1 MIIRSIRFRMA
12 LWYAALL
19 AGALVLFG
27 AATYIG
33 LERYLQKSL
42 EESLIK
48 QARSIGDVLL
58 VNINQSGEDYVDNEI
73 TEHYSPEIN
82 GRFIRVTRG
91 DGKRIYISGS
101 PKDGTFDPALV
112 AAPRLPVAREFTRE
126 VEMSDSHELLLHGLP
141 YRASDG
147 TQFIIEVA
155 APYNQIESVL
165 RGLLLTFALG
175 LPLIVTLAIGG
186 GYLLMR
192 GALRPVDEIRQKA
205 ARITSRNLSER
216 LPVVHTGDELE
227 RLAIDLNRMIER
239 LEESFH
245 QINRFSGDASHELR
259 TPLTVL
265 QGELEA
271 IAHKEQTLPQ
281 DVRDTIG
288 SALEETHR
296 LAKIVESLLAISRLE
311 AGEARVQPVRLDFAE
326 LARTTADQMRLLA
339 EEKHISMSCDG
350 TDSIEVDADPSR
362 LKQVVVNL
370 LDNAIKYTPEGGN
383 VSISVTRRDNH
394 AVLEVADSGLGI
406 SADDLP
412 HVFERFYRADKARS
426 RQMGGTGLG
435 LSIVRSICSAHGGQ
449 VTVNSTEGRGSL
461 FHVELPLAT
470 SSRSH
475 SRNAQ
480 TVPANES

>member
-1 MIIRSIRFRMA
+1 MITRSIRFRMA

-19 AGALVLFG
+19 AGALALFG
-27 AATYIG
+27 ASTYVG
-33 LERYLQKSL
+33 LERYLQRSL
-42 EESLIK
+42 EESLSK

-58 VNINQSGEDYVDNEI
+58 VNIKQSGEDYVDNEI

-82 GRFIRVTRG
+82 GRFIRVTRA
-91 DGKRIYISGS
+91 DGRRIYVSGS

-112 AAPRLPVAREFTRE
+112 AAPRLPVAQEFTEFTRE
-126 VEMSDSHELLLHGLP
+126 VEMSDGHELLLHGLP

-175 LPLIVTLAIGG
+175 LPLIVALAIGG

-192 GALRPVDEIRQKA
+192 GALRPVDKIRQKA
-205 ARITSRNLSER
+205 AGITSRNLSER
-216 LPVVHTGDELE
+216 LPVLHTGDELE
-227 RLAIDLNRMIER
+227 RLAIDLNRMIDR

-245 QINRFSGDASHELR
+245 QINRFSADASHELR

-271 IAHKEQTLPQ
+271 IAQRGQRLPE

-296 LAKIVESLLAISRLE
+296 LAKIVESLLTISRLE

-326 LARTTADQMRLLA
+326 LTRTTADQMKLLA
-339 EEKHISMSCDG
+339 EEKHIAMTCDG
-350 TDSIEVDADPSR
+350 TNPVEVDADPSR

-383 VSISVTRRDNH
+383 ISISIARQDDH

-435 LSIVRSICSAHGGQ
+435 LSIVRSICQAHGGR
-449 VTVNSTEGRGSL
+449 VTVTSTEGRGSL
-461 FHVELPLAT
+461 FRVELPVST
-470 SSRSH
+470 NNRSQ
-475 SRNAQ
+475 SRN
-480 TVPANES
+480 S

>member
-1 MIIRSIRFRMA
+1 VISRSIRFRMA
-12 LWYAALL
+12 LWYAALS
-19 AGALVLFG
+19 AGALALFG
-27 AATYIG
+27 AATYVG
-33 LERYLQKSL
+33 LERYLQNSL

-82 GRFIRVTRG
+82 GRFIRVTRA
-91 DGKRIYISGS
+91 DGKRIYVSGP

-112 AAPRLPVAREFTRE
+112 AATRLPVTREFTRE
-126 VEMSDSHELLLHGLP
+126 VEMSDKHELLLHGLP
-141 YRASDG
+141 FKASDG
-147 TQFIIEVA
+147 SQFLIEVA
-155 APYNQIESVL
+155 APYNQIEAVL
-165 RGLLLTFALG
+165 RGLLLTFVLG
-175 LPLIVTLAIGG
+175 LPLIVALAIGG

-216 LPVVHTGDELE
+216 LPVLHTGDELE
-227 RLAIDLNRMIER
+227 RLATDLNHMIER

-245 QINRFSGDASHELR
+245 QINRFSADASHELR

-271 IAHKEQTLPQ
+271 IAQKGQTLPE

-311 AGEARVQPVRLDFAE
+311 AGEARVQPVRLDLAE
-326 LARTTADQMRLLA
+326 LARTTTDHMKLLA
-339 EEKHISMSCDG
+339 EEKHISMTCDG
-350 TDSIEVDADPSR
+350 TDPVEVEADPSR
-362 LKQVVVNL
+362 IKQVVVNL
-370 LDNAIKYTPEGGN
+370 LDNAIKYTPEGGE
-383 VSISVTRRDNH
+383 VSISVTQRDGH

-406 SADDLP
+406 SANDLP

-426 RQMGGTGLG
+426 RRMGGTGLG
-435 LSIVRSICSAHGGQ
+435 LSIVRSICLAHGGQ
-449 VTVNSTEGRGSL
+449 VTVDSTEGCGSR
-461 FHVELPLAT
+461 FRVELLLAT
-470 SSRSH
+470 SNRPQ
-475 SRNAQ
+475 SRN
-480 TVPANES
+480 T

>member
-19 AGALVLFG
+19 AGALALFG
-27 AATYIG
+27 AATYLG

-58 VNINQSGEDYVDNEI
+58 VNIKQSGEDYVDNEI

-82 GRFIRVTRG
+82 GRFIRVTRAN
-91 DGKRIYISGS
+91 GKQIYVSDP

-112 AAPRLPVAREFTRE
+112 AAPRLLLTREFTRE
-126 VEMSDSHELLLHGLP
+126 MEMSDGHELLLHGLP

-147 TQFIIEVA
+147 TQFLIEVA

-175 LPLIVTLAIGG
+175 LPLIVALAIGG

-192 GALRPVDEIRQKA
+192 RALHPVDEIRQKA
-205 ARITSRNLSER
+205 AQITSRNLSER

-227 RLAIDLNRMIER
+227 RLATDLNRMIAR
-239 LEESFH
+239 LEESFL
-245 QINRFSGDASHELR
+245 QINRFSADASHELR

-271 IAHKEQTLPQ
+271 IAQKGQGLPD

-288 SALEETHR
+288 SALEETQR
-296 LAKIVESLLAISRLE
+296 LSKIVASLLAISRLE

-326 LARTTADQMRLLA
+326 LARTTTDQMKLLA
-339 EEKHISMSCDG
+339 EEKRISLTSDG
-350 TDSIEVDADPSR
+350 SEPVEIQADPSR

-383 VSISVTRRDNH
+383 VSISVMRRDDH
-394 AVLEVADSGLGI
+394 AVLAVADSGLGI

-435 LSIVRSICSAHGGQ
+435 LSIVRSICLAHGGQ
-449 VTVNSTEGRGSL
+449 ITVNSTEGRGSL
-461 FHVELPLAT
+461 FRVELPLAT
-470 SSRSH
+470 SIRSQSRDG
-475 SRNAQ
+475 
-480 TVPANES
+480 

>member
-1 MIIRSIRFRMA
+1 MITRSIRFRMA

-19 AGALVLFG
+19 AGALALFG
-27 AATYIG
+27 AATYLG
-33 LERYLQKSL
+33 LQRYLQKSL

-82 GRFIRVTRG
+82 GRFIRVTRAS
-91 DGKRIYISGS
+91 GKQIYVSGP

-112 AAPRLPVAREFTRE
+112 AAPRLPVPREFTRE
-126 VEMSDSHELLLHGLP
+126 VEMSDGHELLLHGLP
-141 YRASDG
+141 YRAGDG
-147 TQFIIEVA
+147 AQFLIEVA

-175 LPLIVTLAIGG
+175 LPLIVALAIGG

-205 ARITSRNLSER
+205 AQITSRNLSER

-227 RLAIDLNRMIER
+227 RLATDLNRMIAR
-239 LEESFH
+239 LEESFL
-245 QINRFSGDASHELR
+245 QINRFSADASHELR

-271 IAHKEQTLPQ
+271 IAQKRQHLPE

-288 SALEETHR
+288 SALEETQR
-296 LAKIVESLLAISRLE
+296 LAKIVENLLAISRLE

-326 LARTTADQMRLLA
+326 LARTTADQMKLLA
-339 EEKHISMSCDG
+339 EEKRISLTSDG
-350 TDSIEVDADPSR
+350 SEPVEVDADPSR

-383 VSISVTRRDNH
+383 VSIYVTRRDH
-394 AVLEVADSGLGI
+394 RAILEVADTGLGI
-406 SADDLP
+406 SANDLP
-412 HVFERFYRADKARS
+412 HIFDRFYRADKARS

-435 LSIVRSICSAHGGQ
+435 LSIVRSICQAHGGQ
-449 VTVNSTEGRGSL
+449 VTVNSAEGRGSR
-461 FHVELPLAT
+461 FRVELPLST
-470 SSRSH
+470 SIRSQ
-475 SRNAQ
+475 SGD
-480 TVPANES
+480 S

>member
-1 MIIRSIRFRMA
+1 MITHSIRFRMA

-19 AGALVLFG
+19 AGTLALFG
-27 AATYIG
+27 AATYLG

-82 GRFIRVTRG
+82 GRFIRVTRA
-91 DGKRIYISGS
+91 DGKQIYVSGS

-112 AAPRLPVAREFTRE
+112 APLRLPVAREFSRE
-126 VEMSDSHELLLHGLP
+126 VEMSDGHELLLHSLP

-147 TQFIIEVA
+147 TRFIIEVA

-175 LPLIVTLAIGG
+175 LPLIVALAIGG
-186 GYLLMR
+186 GYFLMR

-245 QINRFSGDASHELR
+245 QIKRFSADASHELR

-265 QGELEA
+265 QGELESMA
-271 IAHKEQTLPQ
+271 RSSSNLPGEI
-281 DVRDTIG
+281 RDTIG
-288 SALEETHR
+288 SALEETQR
-296 LAKIVESLLAISRLE
+296 LAKIVENLLAISRLE
-311 AGEARVQPVRLDFAE
+311 AGEVRKQLERLDFAE
-326 LARTTADQMRLLA
+326 LARSTVDQMRLLA
-339 EEKHISMSCDG
+339 EEKNIHLDCDG
-350 TDSIEVDADPSR
+350 AEPVEVDADPAR

-370 LDNAIKYTPEGGN
+370 LDNAIKYTQERGR
-383 VSISVTRRDNH
+383 VSISVVKQDSR
-394 AVLEVADSGLGI
+394 AVLEIADNGIGI

-435 LSIVRSICSAHGGQ
+435 LSIVRSICLAHGGQ

-461 FHVELPLAT
+461 FRVELPLAIG
-470 SSRSH
+470 SRSQ
-475 SRNAQ
+475 SRN
-480 TVPANES
+480 S

>member
-1 MIIRSIRFRMA
+1 VITRSIRFRMA

-19 AGALVLFG
+19 AGALALFG
-27 AATYIG
+27 AATYLG

-82 GRFIRVTRG
+82 GRFIRVTRA
-91 DGKRIYISGS
+91 DGKRIYVSGP

-112 AAPRLPVAREFTRE
+112 AAPRLPLNREFTRE
-126 VEMSDSHELLLHGLP
+126 MEMSDGHELLVHGLP

-147 TQFIIEVA
+147 AQFLIEVA

-175 LPLIVTLAIGG
+175 LPLIVALAIGG

-192 GALRPVDEIRQKA
+192 RALHPVDEIRQKA
-205 ARITSRNLSER
+205 AQITSRNLSER

-227 RLAIDLNRMIER
+227 RLATDLNRMIAR
-239 LEESFH
+239 LEESFL
-245 QINRFSGDASHELR
+245 QINRFSADASHELR

-271 IAHKEQTLPQ
+271 IAQKGQGLPE

-288 SALEETHR
+288 SALEETQR
-296 LAKIVESLLAISRLE
+296 LSKIVASLLAISRLE
-311 AGEARVQPVRLDFAE
+311 AGEARVQPVCLDFAE
-326 LARTTADQMRLLA
+326 LARTATDQMKLLA
-339 EEKHISMSCDG
+339 EEKRISMICDG
-350 TDSIEVDADPSR
+350 TDPVQVEADPSR
-362 LKQVVVNL
+362 LKPVVVNL

-383 VSISVTRRDNH
+383 VSISVMQRDDH

-435 LSIVRSICSAHGGQ
+435 LSIVRSICLAHGGQ
-449 VTVNSTEGRGSL
+449 ITVNSTEGRGSL
-461 FHVELPLAT
+461 FRVELPLAIG
-470 SSRSH
+470 SRSQ
-475 SRNAQ
+475 SRN
-480 TVPANES
+480 S

>member
-1 MIIRSIRFRMA
+1 MITRSIRLRMA

-19 AGALVLFG
+19 AGALALFG
-27 AATYIG
+27 AATYLG

-82 GRFIRVTRG
+82 GRFIRVTRAN
-91 DGKRIYISGS
+91 GKQIYVSGP

-112 AAPRLPVAREFTRE
+112 AAPRLPMTREFTRE
-126 VEMSDSHELLLHGLP
+126 VEMSDDGHELLLHGLP

-147 TQFIIEVA
+147 AQFLIEVA

-175 LPLIVTLAIGG
+175 LPLIVALAIGG

-205 ARITSRNLSER
+205 AQITSRNLSER

-227 RLAIDLNRMIER
+227 RLATDLNRMIAR
-239 LEESFH
+239 LEDSFL
-245 QINRFSGDASHELR
+245 QINRFSADASHELR

-271 IAHKEQTLPQ
+271 IAQKGQDLPE

-288 SALEETHR
+288 SALEETQR

-311 AGEARVQPVRLDFAE
+311 AGQARVQPVRS
-326 LARTTADQMRLLA
+326 
-339 EEKHISMSCDG
+339 HIS
-350 TDSIEVDADPSR
+350 T
-362 LKQVVVNL
+362 LK
-370 LDNAIKYTPEGGN
+370 
-383 VSISVTRRDNH
+383 
-394 AVLEVADSGLGI
+394 VA
-406 SADDLP
+406 LP
-412 HVFERFYRADKARS
+412 F
-426 RQMGGTGLG
+426 GTGRRG
-435 LSIVRSICSAHGGQ
+435 LSA
-449 VTVNSTEGRGSL
+449 
-461 FHVELPLAT
+461 
-470 SSRSH
+470 
-475 SRNAQ
+475 
-480 TVPANES
+480 

>member
-1 MIIRSIRFRMA
+1 MITRSIRVRMA

-19 AGALVLFG
+19 AGALALFG
-27 AATYIG
+27 AATYLG

-42 EESLIK
+42 EESLTK

-82 GRFIRVTRG
+82 GHFIRVTRA
-91 DGKRIYISGS
+91 DGKQIYVSGP

-112 AAPRLPVAREFTRE
+112 AAPRLPVTREFTRE
-126 VEMSDSHELLLHGLP
+126 VEMSDGHELLLHGLP
-141 YRASDG
+141 YRAGDG
-147 TQFIIEVA
+147 AQFLIEVA

-175 LPLIVTLAIGG
+175 LPLIVALAIGG

-205 ARITSRNLSER
+205 AQITSRNLSER

-227 RLAIDLNRMIER
+227 RLATDLNRMIAR
-239 LEESFH
+239 LEESFQ
-245 QINRFSGDASHELR
+245 QINRFSADASHELR

-271 IAHKEQTLPQ
+271 IAQKGQNLPE

-288 SALEETHR
+288 SALEETQR
-296 LAKIVESLLAISRLE
+296 LSKIVENLLAISRLE
-311 AGEARVQPVRLDFAE
+311 AGEARVEPVRLDFAE
-326 LARTTADQMRLLA
+326 LARTTADQMKLLA
-339 EEKHISMSCDG
+339 EEKRISLTSDG
-350 TDSIEVDADPSR
+350 TDPVEVEADPSR

-370 LDNAIKYTPEGGN
+370 LDNAIKYTHQGGN
-383 VSISVTRRDNH
+383 VSVSVMRRDDH

-406 SADDLP
+406 SANDLP
-412 HVFERFYRADKARS
+412 HIFDRFYRADKARS

-435 LSIVRSICSAHGGQ
+435 LSIVRSICLAHGGQ
-449 VTVNSTEGRGSL
+449 VTVKSTEGRGSL
-461 FHVELPLAT
+461 FRVELPLAT
-470 SSRSH
+470 SIRSQ
-475 SRNAQ
+475 SRNG
-480 TVPANES
+480 

>member
-19 AGALVLFG
+19 AGALALFG
-27 AATYIG
+27 AATYLG

-58 VNINQSGEDYVDNEI
+58 VNINQSGQDYVDNEI

-82 GRFIRVTRG
+82 GRFIRVTRAN
-91 DGKRIYISGS
+91 GKQIYVSGP
-101 PKDGTFDPALV
+101 PKDGTFDAALV
-112 AAPRLPVAREFTRE
+112 AAPRLPLTREFTRE
-126 VEMSDSHELLLHGLP
+126 MEMSDGHELLLHGLP

-147 TQFIIEVA
+147 AQFLIEVA

-175 LPLIVTLAIGG
+175 LPLIVALAIGG

-192 GALRPVDEIRQKA
+192 RALHPVDEIRQKA
-205 ARITSRNLSER
+205 AQITSRNLSER

-227 RLAIDLNRMIER
+227 RLATDLNRMIAR
-239 LEESFH
+239 LEESFL
-245 QINRFSGDASHELR
+245 QINRFSADASHELR

-271 IAHKEQTLPQ
+271 IAQKGQGLPE
-281 DVRDTIG
+281 DVKDTIG
-288 SALEETHR
+288 SALEETQR
-296 LAKIVESLLAISRLE
+296 LSKIVASLLAISRLE

-326 LARTTADQMRLLA
+326 LARTTTDQMKLLA
-339 EEKHISMSCDG
+339 EEKRISLTSNG
-350 TDSIEVDADPSR
+350 SEPVEVEADPSR

-383 VSISVTRRDNH
+383 VSISVMRRDDH

-435 LSIVRSICSAHGGQ
+435 LSIVRSICLAHGGQ
-449 VTVNSTEGRGSL
+449 ITVNSTEGRGSL
-461 FHVELPLAT
+461 FCVELPLAT
-470 SSRSH
+470 INRSQSRDG
-475 SRNAQ
+475 
-480 TVPANES
+480 

>member
-1 MIIRSIRFRMA
+1 VTINIRSIRFRMA

-19 AGALVLFG
+19 AGALALFG
-27 AATYIG
+27 AATYLG

-48 QARSIGDVLL
+48 QSHSIGDVLI

-82 GRFIRVTRG
+82 GRFIRVTRP
-91 DGKRIYISGS
+91 DGKQIYVSGP

-112 AAPRLPVAREFTRE
+112 AAPRLPVTREFTRE
-126 VEMSDSHELLLHGLP
+126 VEMSDEHELLLHELP
-141 YRASDG
+141 FRASDG
-147 TQFIIEVA
+147 SKFLIEVA
-155 APYNQIESVL
+155 APYNQIEAVL

-175 LPLIVTLAIGG
+175 LPLIVALAIGG
-186 GYLLMR
+186 GYILMR

-205 ARITSRNLSER
+205 AQITSRNLSQR

-227 RLAIDLNRMIER
+227 RLATDLNHMIER

-245 QINRFSGDASHELR
+245 QINRFSADASHELR

-271 IAHKEQTLPQ
+271 IAQKGESLPE

-326 LARTTADQMRLLA
+326 LARSTADQMRLLA
-339 EEKHISMSCDG
+339 EEKQISLDCNGADRV
-350 TDSIEVDADPSR
+350 EVDADPSR

-370 LDNAIKYTPEGGN
+370 LDNAIKYTAEGGK
-383 VSISVTRRDNH
+383 VTVSVTQRDGH
-394 AVLEVADSGLGI
+394 AVLEVADNGLGI
-406 SADDLP
+406 SASDLP

-435 LSIVRSICSAHGGQ
+435 LSIVRSICLAHGGH
-449 VTVNSTEGRGSL
+449 VTVNSTEGYGSL
-461 FHVELPLAT
+461 VSVELPLAT
-470 SSRSH
+470 SNLPQSH
-475 SRNAQ
+475 N
-480 TVPANES
+480 T

>member
-1 MIIRSIRFRMA
+1 MA

-19 AGALVLFG
+19 AGALALFG
-27 AATYIG
+27 AATYLG
-33 LERYLQKSL
+33 LQRYLQKSL
-42 EESLIK
+42 EESLTK

-82 GRFIRVTRG
+82 GHFIRVTR
-91 DGKRIYISGS
+91 
-101 PKDGTFDPALV
+101 A
-112 AAPRLPVAREFTRE
+112 FTRE
-126 VEMSDSHELLLHGLP
+126 MEMSDGHELLLHGLP

-147 TQFIIEVA
+147 AQFLIEVA

-175 LPLIVTLAIGG
+175 LPLIVALAIGG

-192 GALRPVDEIRQKA
+192 RALHPVDEIRQKA
-205 ARITSRNLSER
+205 AQITSRNLSER
-216 LPVVHTGDELE
+216 LPVVHAGDELE
-227 RLAIDLNRMIER
+227 RLATDLNRMIAR
-239 LEESFH
+239 LEESFL
-245 QINRFSGDASHELR
+245 QINRFSADASHELR

-271 IAHKEQTLPQ
+271 IAQKGQNLPE

-288 SALEETHR
+288 SALEETQR

-311 AGEARVQPVRLDFAE
+311 AGEARVQPMRLNFAE
-326 LARTTADQMRLLA
+326 LARTTADQMKLLA
-339 EEKHISMSCDG
+339 EEKHISMTCDG
-350 TDSIEVDADPSR
+350 TDPVEVEADPSR

-370 LDNAIKYTPEGGN
+370 LDNAIKYTHEGGN
-383 VSISVTRRDNH
+383 ISISIARQDDH

-435 LSIVRSICSAHGGQ
+435 LSIVRSICQAHGGR
-449 VTVNSTEGRGSL
+449 VTVTSTEGRGSL
-461 FHVELPLAT
+461 FRVELPVAT
-470 SSRSH
+470 SHRSQSH
-475 SRNAQ
+475 STQ
-480 TVPANES
+480 ANNLQ

>member
-1 MIIRSIRFRMA
+1 MITRSIRFRMA

-19 AGALVLFG
+19 VGALALFG
-27 AATYIG
+27 AATYLG

-42 EESLIK
+42 EESLTK

-58 VNINQSGEDYVDNEI
+58 VNINQSGQDYVDNEI

-82 GRFIRVTRG
+82 GRFIRVTRAN
-91 DGKRIYISGS
+91 GKQIYVSGL

-112 AAPRLPVAREFTRE
+112 AAPRLPLTREFTRE
-126 VEMSDSHELLLHGLP
+126 MEMSDGHELLLHGLP

-147 TQFIIEVA
+147 AQFLIEVA

-175 LPLIVTLAIGG
+175 LPLIVALAIGG

-192 GALRPVDEIRQKA
+192 RALHPVDEIRQKA
-205 ARITSRNLSER
+205 AQITSRNLSER

-227 RLAIDLNRMIER
+227 RLATDLNRMIAR
-239 LEESFH
+239 LEESFL
-245 QINRFSGDASHELR
+245 QINRFSADASHELR

-271 IAHKEQTLPQ
+271 IAQKGQGLPD

-288 SALEETHR
+288 SALEETQR
-296 LAKIVESLLAISRLE
+296 LSKIVASLLAISRLE

-326 LARTTADQMRLLA
+326 LARTTTDQMKLLA
-339 EEKHISMSCDG
+339 EEKRISLTSDG
-350 TDSIEVDADPSR
+350 SEPVEIQADPSR

-383 VSISVTRRDNH
+383 VSISVMRRDDH

-435 LSIVRSICSAHGGQ
+435 LSIVRSICLAHGGQ
-449 VTVNSTEGRGSL
+449 ITVNSTEGRGSL
-461 FHVELPLAT
+461 FRVELPLANNR
-470 SSRSH
+470 SQSRIS
-475 SRNAQ
+475 
-480 TVPANES
+480 

>member
-1 MIIRSIRFRMA
+1 MITRSIRFRMA

-19 AGALVLFG
+19 AGALALFG
-27 AATYIG
+27 AATYLG

-42 EESLIK
+42 EEALIK
-48 QARSIGDVLL
+48 QARSIGDVLIA
-58 VNINQSGEDYVDNEI
+58 NINQSGEDYVENEI

-82 GRFIRVTRG
+82 GRFIRVTRD
-91 DGKRIYISGS
+91 DGKQVFASGP
-101 PKDGTFDPALV
+101 PKDKTFDPALV
-112 AAPRLPVAREFTRE
+112 PRPRLPVTQGFSRE
-126 VEMSDSHELLLHGLP
+126 VEMSDGHELLLHGLP
-141 YRASDG
+141 YRARDG
-147 TQFIIEVA
+147 AQFLIEVA

-165 RGLLLTFALG
+165 RGLLLTFVLG
-175 LPLIVTLAIGG
+175 LPLIVALAIGG
-186 GYLLMR
+186 GYVLMR
-192 GALRPVDEIRQKA
+192 RALRPVDEIRQKA
-205 ARITSRNLSER
+205 AQITSRNLSER

-227 RLAIDLNRMIER
+227 RLATDLNHMIER
-239 LEESFH
+239 LEESFQ
-245 QINRFSGDASHELR
+245 QINRFSADASHELR

-271 IAHKEQTLPQ
+271 IAQKAQTLPEE
-281 DVRDTIG
+281 VKDTIG
-288 SALEETHR
+288 SALEETQR
-296 LAKIVESLLAISRLE
+296 LSKIIESLLAISRLE

-339 EEKHISMSCDG
+339 EEKLISMSCNG
-350 TDSIEVDADPSR
+350 TGLVEVEADPSR

-370 LDNAIKYTPEGGN
+370 LDNAIKYTPEGGK
-383 VSISVTRRDNH
+383 VSISVTPRDGH

-449 VTVNSTEGRGSL
+449 VTVSSTEGRGSL
-461 FHVELPLAT
+461 FRVELPLA
-470 SSRSH
+470 SSNPFPSRS
-475 SRNAQ
+475 S
-480 TVPANES
+480 

>member
-1 MIIRSIRFRMA
+1 MITRSIRFRIA

-19 AGALVLFG
+19 AGAVALFG
-27 AATYIG
+27 AATYLG
-33 LERYLQKSL
+33 LERYLQKAL

-48 QARSIGDVLL
+48 QARSIGDVLI

-82 GRFIRVTRG
+82 GRFIRVTRAN
-91 DGKRIYISGS
+91 GKQIYVSGP

-112 AAPRLPVAREFTRE
+112 AAPRLPVTREFTHE
-126 VEMSDSHELLLHGLP
+126 VEMSDGHELLLHGLL
-141 YRASDG
+141 YRAGDG
-147 TQFIIEVA
+147 AQFLIEVA

-175 LPLIVTLAIGG
+175 LPLIVALAIGG

-205 ARITSRNLSER
+205 AQITSRNLSQR

-227 RLAIDLNRMIER
+227 RLATDLNHMIAR

-245 QINRFSGDASHELR
+245 QINRFSADASHELR

-271 IAHKEQTLPQ
+271 IAHKGQTLPEEI
-281 DVRDTIG
+281 RDTIG
-288 SALEETHR
+288 SALEETQR
-296 LAKIVESLLAISRLE
+296 LSKIVESLLAISRLE
-311 AGEARVQPVRLDFAE
+311 AGEARVHPVCLDFAE

-339 EEKHISMSCDG
+339 EEKRISMTCDG
-350 TDSIEVDADPSR
+350 TTPVEVDADPSR

-370 LDNAIKYTPEGGN
+370 LDNAIKYTPEGGRVR
-383 VSISVTRRDNH
+383 VSVRQRDGH
-394 AVLEVADSGLGI
+394 AVFEVMDSGLGI

-435 LSIVRSICSAHGGQ
+435 LSIVRSICLAHGGQ
-449 VTVNSTEGRGSL
+449 VTVSSTEGRGSL
-461 FHVELPLAT
+461 FRVELPLT
-470 SSRSH
+470 ISNLPQSRS
-475 SRNAQ
+475 S
-480 TVPANES
+480 

>member
-1 MIIRSIRFRMA
+1 VIIRSIRFRMA

-19 AGALVLFG
+19 AGALALFG
-27 AATYIG
+27 AATYLG

-58 VNINQSGEDYVDNEI
+58 VNINQSGEDYVDKEI

-82 GRFIRVTRG
+82 GRFIRVTRA
-91 DGKRIYISGS
+91 DGKRIYVSGP

-112 AAPRLPVAREFTRE
+112 PAPRLPVTQEFTRE
-126 VEMSDSHELLLHGLP
+126 VEMSDDHELLMHGLP
-141 YRASDG
+141 FKASDG
-147 TQFIIEVA
+147 TQFLIEVA
-155 APYNQIESVL
+155 APYNQIEAVL

-175 LPLIVTLAIGG
+175 LPLIVALAIGG

-205 ARITSRNLSER
+205 AQITSRNLSER

-227 RLAIDLNRMIER
+227 RLATDLNRMIER

-245 QINRFSGDASHELR
+245 QINRFSADASHELR

-271 IAHKEQTLPQ
+271 IAQKGQTLPE

-288 SALEETHR
+288 SALEETQR

-311 AGEARVQPVRLDFAE
+311 AGEARVQPVHLDLAE
-326 LARTTADQMRLLA
+326 LARTTADHMKLLA
-339 EEKHISMSCDG
+339 EEKYISMTCDG
-350 TDSIEVDADPSR
+350 TDPVEVEADPSR

-370 LDNAIKYTPEGGN
+370 LDNAIKYTPEGGE
-383 VSISVTRRDNH
+383 VSISVMQRDGR

-406 SADDLP
+406 SANDLP

-435 LSIVRSICSAHGGQ
+435 LSIVRSICLAHGGQ

-470 SSRSH
+470 GNRPQ
-475 SRNAQ
+475 SRN
-480 TVPANES
+480 T